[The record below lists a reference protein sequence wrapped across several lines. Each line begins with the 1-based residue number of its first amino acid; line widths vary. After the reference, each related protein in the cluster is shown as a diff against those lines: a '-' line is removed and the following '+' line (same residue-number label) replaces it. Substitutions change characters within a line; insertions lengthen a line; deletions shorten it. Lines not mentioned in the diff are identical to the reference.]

1 MSDFGSSL
9 MKIPKQYAGTLLF
22 LTRLAVLLVA
32 VIAMTGCGYDSKMKS
47 TMMEFDQGKF
57 SSAATQ
63 IAPLMAEYSLQDSD
77 GDGKSDAPINGV
89 VFYLDGGTIQQA
101 AAQYPASVATYEAVW
116 NEISPYLDEKAETKV
131 TEEVAAALT
140 NQTIRTY
147 RGTGV
152 DRIMLN
158 TYQSLN
164 YFALGQPEKA
174 AVELRRAQNWQTDFV
189 EKNKA
194 QIEKETKA
202 FEESGKKTVTTPTK
216 R

>member
-1 MSDFGSSL
+1 
-9 MKIPKQYAGTLLF
+9 
-22 LTRLAVLLVA
+22 
-32 VIAMTGCGYDSKMKS
+32 MTGCGYDSKMKS

-57 SSAATQ
+57 SAAATQ
-63 IAPLMAEYSLQDSD
+63 VAPLMAEYSLQDSD

-101 AAQYPASVATYEAVW
+101 AAQYPASVATYESVW
-116 NEISPYLDEKAETKV
+116 KEISPYLDEKAETKV

-164 YFALGQPEKA
+164 YFALGQSEKA

-189 EKNKA
+189 EKNQA
-194 QIEKETKA
+194 SIEKETKA
-202 FEESGKKTVTTPTK
+202 FEDSGKKNGYDASKTLQDPGFQAVLNANYGTLREK
-216 R
+216 RGYSN